1 MKPDALFI
9 NTGRGLLVDQAAMT
23 EALASGTLG
32 AVALDVFA
40 VEPLPPDDPLL
51 TLHQDAA
58 ERVTLTPHNAWQ
70 SPWTWVRDS
79 QELWLNIRRSLDGEP
94 VRWVMGDRC

>member
-1 MKPDALFI
+1 MKPSTLFI
-9 NTGRGLLVDQAAMT
+9 NTARGKLVDQPALT
-23 EALASGTLG
+23 EALAAGRIG

-40 VEPLPPDDPLL
+40 EEPLPVDDPLL
-51 TLHQDAA
+51 ALHDREDTG

-79 QELWLNIRRSLDGEP
+79 QELWLNVRRSLRGEP
-94 VRWVMGDRC
+94 VQHLV

>member
-1 MKPDALFI
+1 MKPTALFI
-9 NTGRGLLVDQAAMT
+9 NTARGTLVDQTALA
-23 EALASGTLG
+23 EALAERRIG

-40 VEPLPPDDPLL
+40 EEPLPADDPLL
-51 TLHQDAA
+51 RLHDGAD

-79 QELWLNIRRSLDGEP
+79 QELWLNVRRSLRGEP
-94 VRWVMGDRC
+94 IRHEVLG